1 MRGEQLQVAEL
12 ESFLIERGEPLLRT
26 AILLTGSRQAGED
39 LLQAALE
46 RVFRHWHN
54 IDGNPEGYLRR
65 TLAHLATDR
74 WRRIARWRGKMSLLS
89 ASDPGHL
96 PDTTIGVDHRDQV
109 VRLLLQLPAGQR
121 TAIVLRYLEDMTEA
135 ETADA
140 MGCSVGAVKSATS
153 RGLQKLRQLSGF
165 SLVLQNTQTGGQ
177 A

>member
-1 MRGEQLQVAEL
+1 
-12 ESFLIERGEPLLRT
+12 
-26 AILLTGSRQAGED
+26 
-39 LLQAALE
+39 
-46 RVFRHWHN
+46 
-54 IDGNPEGYLRR
+54 
-65 TLAHLATDR
+65 
-74 WRRIARWRGKMSLLS
+74 MSLLS

-153 RGLQKLRQLSGF
+153 RGLQRLRQLSGF